1 MHAQPLQND
10 PLLTEQQAADMLGIK
25 STTLQVWRCN
35 QRYPL
40 AYIKIGR
47 NVRYR
52 ASAVQKFLD
61 LRTVAA

>member
-1 MHAQPLQND
+1 MHTQPLQND

-25 STTLQVWRCN
+25 PTTLQVWRCN